1 MKNTLNDLNNFL
13 FAQLERLDN
22 EELSK
27 EELTLEID
35 RSTAISKVA
44 SQVIQNSN
52 TVLKAMQFADERRDI
67 DRKIPKLLGVDE

>member
-1 MKNTLNDLNNFL
+1 MKNTLTDLNNFL

-27 EELTLEID
+27 EDLTLEIN
-35 RSTAISKVA
+35 RAGAISKVA

-52 TVLKAMQFADERRDI
+52 TVLKAMKFADEKNDI
-67 DRKIPKLLGVDE
+67 DRKMPKLLGVDE